1 MEFGAEARRRLRRS
15 GGGAAPPEESNP
27 NPSATD
33 EAGERDGEIVDAS
46 DLAGVEGSIGGA
58 EGGGGGSNGLGASFC
73 DLSNGIGRGLGFCEG
88 GRGSDQ
94 KRGRGGRGFGKK
106 RAGRRARFPRKWGLG
121 VVACSGVSRRC
132 FERRGAVA
140 DSVRGRHVDGVIRFA
155 LRCVCSAGW

>member
-1 MEFGAEARRRLRRS
+1 MASGRAGAEFGAEARRRLRRS

-27 NPSATD
+27 NPSATA

-88 GRGSDQ
+88 DRGSDQ
-94 KRGRGGRGFGKK
+94 KRGRGGEG
-106 RAGRRARFPRKWGLG
+106 
-121 VVACSGVSRRC
+121 S
-132 FERRGAVA
+132 ER
-140 DSVRGRHVDGVIRFA
+140 SVRGGKGPFPAQMGTRGGA
-155 LRCVCSAGW
+155 LFRCVAEVFPKARRGR